1 MTTRTPT
8 TGLSD
13 YLSFSDRVC
22 PQCAGDLMRTSR
34 RSIDRLTSLF
44 IPVHRYRCCRF
55 SCQWQGNLRIPGKA
69 QGLVPDP
76 MGAKRRVSRLPV
88 SFVVNIVLAV
98 TGVVLV
104 VAVSVTES
112 FQGREVEIS
121 DISVSQTMRST
132 RLAGSADKTEPA
144 AKSRA
149 NVN

>member
-13 YLSFSDRVC
+13 YLRFSDRVC

-88 SFVVNIVLAV
+88 SFIVNIVLVV

-104 VAVSVTES
+104 VAVSVTDS
-112 FQGREVEIS
+112 FQGREVESS
-121 DISVSQTMRST
+121 DISVSQTMGAV
-132 RLAGSADKTEPA
+132 RLTGSVDKTEPT
-144 AKSRA
+144 AKPRA

>member
-13 YLSFSDRVC
+13 YLSFSDQVC

-55 SCQWQGNLRIPGKA
+55 SCQWQGNLRAPGEA

-76 MGAKRRVSRLPV
+76 MGAERRVSRLPV
-88 SFVVNIVLAV
+88 SFIVNIVLVV

-104 VAVSVTES
+104 VAVSVTDS
-112 FQGREVEIS
+112 FQGREVESS
-121 DISVSQTMRST
+121 DISVSQTMGAA
-132 RLAGSADKTEPA
+132 RLTGSVDKTEPT
-144 AKSRA
+144 AKPRA
-149 NVN
+149 NLN